1 MRQVKQDLIVN
12 VSTNPGAYPMKIT
25 FSYLNNS
32 GEVVNDEQVITLL
45 VFSLPN
51 VEVNFYRPPD
61 LFFIGQPG
69 ALPIQ
74 VVNLGKHTSVL
85 GNMKV
90 TSKDGILDGGETLI
104 GALDAG
110 GYFTLDATFTP
121 DVAGELQL
129 DVLIEYTDD
138 FNRNRTIERTL
149 KVNVEEE
156 FIEPTPDPSMPVE
169 GGGGEFPVS
178 DETFL
183 HKTWRFVLGLFGLDS
198 APPTPS
204 APEFEI
210 PKEEFPAPDSPNSGA
225 GKG

>member
-1 MRQVKQDLIVN
+1 
-12 VSTNPGAYPMKIT
+12 
-25 FSYLNNS
+25 
-32 GEVVNDEQVITLL
+32 

-61 LFFIGQPG
+61 LFFQGQPG

-74 VVNLGKHTSVL
+74 LVNLGKHTSVL
-85 GNMKV
+85 GNLKV
-90 TSKDGILDGGETLI
+90 TSKDGIVDAGETLV

-121 DVAGELQL
+121 DVAGELEL
-129 DVLIEYTDD
+129 DVVIEYTDD
-138 FNRNRTIERTL
+138 FNRARTIERTL
-149 KVNVEEE
+149 KINVEEA

-169 GGGGEFPVS
+169 GGGGEFPIS

-183 HKTWRFVLGLFGLDS
+183 QKTWRFVLGLFGLDS
-198 APPTPS
+198 APPPPS
-204 APEFEI
+204 MPEFEI
-210 PKEEFPAPDSPNSGA
+210 PEEQFPIPDKPNSSG